1 MTAIGRVHRLS
12 LFTHPLILAPLIT
25 SLVLSITGCA
35 SVGLGP
41 LEKEIAK
48 YGYTLY
54 KPPRTNRG
62 PGWVFRMIRT
72 FDGKTIPSTLCEN
85 LYSDPKTVD
94 GSLSLPNIHGSTTVS
109 LDLAIDFLE
118 GLIRDPAKAKAN
130 LKAVREVTIS
140 WGQIRDQ
147 ELSPEFKFTEKGELR
162 PVNERCAAVLRDIK
176 RRGELGNNIFVVQQA
191 VLAHRLWYE
200 FKTEGAAAVGLAGKY
215 QDLLGF
221 NAGVGISST
230 GETSLEIAERR
241 YVGFAAIALIEWLP
255 IGELGVSQLATVS
268 GRRITLDEMKQ
279 IIGD

>member
-1 MTAIGRVHRLS
+1 
-12 LFTHPLILAPLIT
+12 
-25 SLVLSITGCA
+25 
-35 SVGLGP
+35 
-41 LEKEIAK
+41 
-48 YGYTLY
+48 
-54 KPPRTNRG
+54 
-62 PGWVFRMIRT
+62 MIRT